1 MVLEESSFGAAL
13 EELGALPEDVVVVTV
28 PEGELVGPALEPTP
42 ESRLVFG
49 LEGDSE
55 PIGRL
60 GPFDPIGPFGPR
72 GPF

>member
-1 MVLEESSFGAAL
+1 MLEESSFDAEL
-13 EELGALPEDVVVVTV
+13 EEQGVLPEVTVVATV
-28 PEGELVGPALEPTP
+28 PEGELLGPVLGPTP
-42 ESRLVFG
+42 ESRLVMG

-55 PIGRL
+55 PIGRV